1 MNSWETR
8 PTEIAHLLNPAF
20 CGELLRRAIRTHN
33 AVNPRLIPF
42 PLLFLVLPVV
52 LHRETRESISATTKE
67 QMHVWLQDHQ
77 NARIGFAER
86 AKSLVP
92 ITREAIA
99 FLMQIGAIAVDERA
113 GVRLTRYVARQVPV
127 SAEITDCQKKA
138 EILGRW
144 FARAGAPAAIYTMWG
159 VKP

>member
-1 MNSWETR
+1 VNSWETR
-8 PTEIAHLLNPAF
+8 PTEIANLLNPAF
-20 CGELLRRAIRTHN
+20 CGELLRRSIRAHN
-33 AVNPRLIPF
+33 TSIPRLIPY

-52 LHRETRESISATTKE
+52 LHRETRESISATTRE
-67 QMHVWLQDHQ
+67 QMHVWLQSHQ
-77 NARIGFAER
+77 NTRIGFANR
-86 AKSLVP
+86 AKNLVP
-92 ITREAIA
+92 ITREAIS
-99 FLMQIGAIAVDERA
+99 FLLQIGAIAVDDRA
-113 GVRLTRYVARQVPV
+113 GVRLTRYVARNVPV